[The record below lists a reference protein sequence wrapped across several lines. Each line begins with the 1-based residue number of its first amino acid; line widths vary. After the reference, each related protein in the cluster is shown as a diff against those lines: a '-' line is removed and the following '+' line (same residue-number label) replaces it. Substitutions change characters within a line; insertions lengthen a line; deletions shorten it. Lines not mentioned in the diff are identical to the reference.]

1 MRRLLLSRV
10 IAILGAAWYAVRCFS
25 IGSQVWGSKRTSATR
40 LTRGVE
46 MNDGQKKEKNPMEI
60 PWWQLE
66 EEADRL
72 MAPQM
77 PFRVEQVSPP
87 PVKKLGY
94 ALLDSRTCRGDVINM
109 GRETPES
116 YVVSKVRFLYD
127 LVGGRYRI
135 RTKVLE
141 VQTPRRYQINE
152 KLAGLVEK

>member
-1 MRRLLLSRV
+1 
-10 IAILGAAWYAVRCFS
+10 
-25 IGSQVWGSKRTSATR
+25 
-40 LTRGVE
+40 
-46 MNDGQKKEKNPMEI
+46 MEI

-94 ALLDSRTCRGDVINM
+94 ALLDSRTCRGDVISV
-109 GRETPES
+109 GREAPENF
-116 YVVSKVRFLYD
+116 VVSKVRFLYD
-127 LVGGRYRI
+127 LVGGRYCI

-152 KLAGLVEK
+152 KLASMVAEK